1 MEGGAELRAWYEAV
15 NAGDAEAAGRVA
27 TEDVRLGGPRGTAQ
41 GLDALRGWIA
51 EAGIRL
57 APVGRHAVGPGVVVA
72 EEDATWPGRAGAD
85 PPGPPVRVFSAY
97 LLRDGKVAAVL
108 RHESLDAAL
117 DAGRG
122 LLERP

>member
-1 MEGGAELRAWYEAV
+1 VDDEAVPRAWHEAVDAGGA
-15 NAGDAEAAGRVA
+15 DAAGRVA

-51 EAGIRL
+51 GAGIRL

-72 EEDATWPGRAGAD
+72 GEDATWPGRADA
-85 PPGPPVRVFSAY
+85 GPLPAPVRALSAH

-108 RHESLDAAL
+108 RRESLDAA
-117 DAGRG
+117 R
-122 LLERP
+122 